1 MQTKIHKR
9 WNKIPAVQEAETILR
24 SCVHCGFCTATCPTY
39 QELSDERDGP
49 RGRIY
54 LIKQFLETGTLT
66 ERSRRHLDRCLAC
79 RSCETTC
86 PSGVRYGRL
95 LDIGRA
101 LAEQTLPRGWL
112 ARAQRYLLRTI
123 VPKPKRF
130 RTLLRVAHLFK
141 PVLPKSLQK
150 QVPPLVNA
158 NTWPAQRHNRVML
171 VLQGCVQSV
180 SSPQTNEAAA
190 RVLDRLGI
198 SLVVAPDA
206 GCCGALT
213 HHLSHEQSTLL
224 AIRQNIDA
232 WWPAVEAGAEAI
244 VVTAS
249 GCGVTVK
256 EYGELLA
263 ADPQYAEKAA
273 RVSAIAKDIAEV
285 IACED
290 VSSLAVKLPK
300 KTALHCPC
308 SLQHGQQLPD
318 IVEQLA
324 LRMGANLA
332 KTQEKHL
339 CCGSAGSYSLLQP
352 DISERLLT
360 RKLAAL
366 SADNPE
372 QIVTANIG
380 CQLHL
385 GAHADVPVKHW
396 IEWLDEALS

>member
-150 QVPPLVNA
+150 QVPPLVSA

-180 SSPQTNEAAA
+180 SSPQTNEAAT

-256 EYGELLA
+256 EYGKLLA

-273 RVSAIAKDIAEV
+273 CVSAIAKDIAEV

-290 VSSLAVKLPK
+290 VNSLAVKLPK

-308 SLQHGQQLPD
+308 SLQHGQKLPD

-352 DISERLLT
+352 ELSERLLT

-366 SADNPE
+366 AADNPE